1 MDYTKKIMY
10 QSNSWYNDGLRKA
23 QVRDMSGAIVS
34 LQQSLQYNRENIA
47 ARNLLGLVY
56 YGIGEVSEAL
66 VEWIISKNLCPRDN
80 IADYYIKKV
89 QNSANELES
98 LNQAIKKFNQ
108 CLVYCQQNGEDL
120 AIIQLKQV
128 IASHPTFLKAYQ
140 LLALIYIQMNQNTKA
155 RQILIEAKK
164 LDTTNELTLTYLQE
178 VTKQRGRY
186 GKNAE
191 RSFRKPK
198 SATVEYSLG
207 NETIIQPKRS
217 KIRDM
222 AQQLAFA
229 NILIGMVLG
238 AALIWFLV
246 APAVNQNRSEKLN
259 NQMAELDVA
268 TSENNI
274 QESITQ
280 VYIQILYAAESVKV
294 NENTLQVSIAQ
305 RDRGQ
310 ELLNAGSI
318 AKSDL
323 AQLEA
328 QVSTDRYQL
337 VTAQATL
344 QDYKLQL
351 KQLLELDG
359 ENEMNVYLPALSDE
373 NVLLPLPTKKDV
385 YMSALT
391 LRPEIEASKLS
402 VEASEL
408 GIDIAKA
415 GYLPTISLSAGI
427 GTNHT
432 SGSDF
437 TFGEQ
442 VKNGWNNSIGVSVSV
457 PIFNNRQTKS
467 AVQKA
472 KLQRETSLLSLLDEQ
487 KTLYKTI
494 EGLWLDANSAQQR
507 YAAANEKL
515 KSTQIS
521 YDLISEQFNLGM
533 KNTVELLTEKNN
545 LLQAQQEQL
554 QAKYMAI
561 LNTQLLKFY
570 QGDKLAL

>member
-80 IADYYIKKV
+80 IADYYIKNV

-98 LNQAIKKFNQ
+98 L
-108 CLVYCQQNGEDL
+108 NGEDL

-259 NQMAELDVA
+259 NQMRAY
-268 TSENNI
+268 SE
-274 QESITQ
+274 
-280 VYIQILYAAESVKV
+280 QI
-294 NENTLQVSIAQ
+294 NT
-305 RDRGQ
+305 
-310 ELLNAGSI
+310 
-318 AKSDL
+318 
-323 AQLEA
+323 LEA
-328 QVSTDRYQL
+328 QVSAQTRTLDQYRTAGDEAQKAVDQAKATSDSYEKLLQVSSQSRSGEYSYTDM
-337 VTAQATL
+337 ADA
-344 QDYKLQL
+344 
-351 KQLLELDG
+351 LLEITRDSLGDSG
-359 ENEMNVYLPALSDE
+359 KEMYDTLSDSIF
-373 NVLLPLPTKKDV
+373 PT
-385 YMSALT
+385 AC
-391 LRPEIEASKLS
+391 R
-402 VEASEL
+402 
-408 GIDIAKA
+408 
-415 GYLPTISLSAGI
+415 
-427 GTNHT
+427 
-432 SGSDF
+432 
-437 TFGEQ
+437 
-442 VKNGWNNSIGVSVSV
+442 
-457 PIFNNRQTKS
+457 R
-467 AVQKA
+467 
-472 KLQRETSLLSLLDEQ
+472 
-487 KTLYKTI
+487 
-494 EGLWLDANSAQQR
+494 R
-507 YAAANEKL
+507 YAAGVDSLESEDYDQAIEYLTKVV
-515 KSTQIS
+515 KMDES
-521 YDLISEQFNLGM
+521 YNDGQAIYRLAQAYQG
-533 KNTVELLTEKNN
+533 KGDTENAKTWYQKMVDTYNN
-545 LLQAQQEQL
+545 SRYIEDAKKQL
-554 QAKYMAI
+554 AI
-561 LNTQLLKFY
+561 LN
-570 QGDKLAL
+570 GDASADTSSDTSADSSSDTSSDSSSVSEDSENSDDSNSYDNSQDNGDYDNSDNTEDDE

>member
-80 IADYYIKKV
+80 IADYYIKNV

-140 LLALIYIQMNQNTKA
+140 LLALIYIQTNQNTKA

-178 VTKQRGRY
+178 VTKQRGGY

-191 RSFRKPK
+191 RSFRK
-198 SATVEYSLG
+198 
-207 NETIIQPKRS
+207 PKRS

-259 NQMAELDVA
+259 NQMRAY
-268 TSENNI
+268 SE
-274 QESITQ
+274 
-280 VYIQILYAAESVKV
+280 QI
-294 NENTLQVSIAQ
+294 NT
-305 RDRGQ
+305 
-310 ELLNAGSI
+310 
-318 AKSDL
+318 
-323 AQLEA
+323 LEA
-328 QVSTDRYQL
+328 QVSAQTRTLDQYRTAGDEAQKAVDQAKATSDSYEKLLQVSSQSRSGEYSYTDM
-337 VTAQATL
+337 ADA
-344 QDYKLQL
+344 
-351 KQLLELDG
+351 LLEITRDSLGDSG
-359 ENEMNVYLPALSDE
+359 KEMYDTLSDSIF
-373 NVLLPLPTKKDV
+373 PTACK
-385 YMSALT
+385 
-391 LRPEIEASKLS
+391 R
-402 VEASEL
+402 
-408 GIDIAKA
+408 
-415 GYLPTISLSAGI
+415 
-427 GTNHT
+427 
-432 SGSDF
+432 
-437 TFGEQ
+437 
-442 VKNGWNNSIGVSVSV
+442 
-457 PIFNNRQTKS
+457 
-467 AVQKA
+467 
-472 KLQRETSLLSLLDEQ
+472 
-487 KTLYKTI
+487 
-494 EGLWLDANSAQQR
+494 R
-507 YAAANEKL
+507 YAAGVDSLESEDYDQAIEYLTKVV
-515 KSTQIS
+515 KMDES
-521 YDLISEQFNLGM
+521 YNDGQAIYRLAQAYQG
-533 KNTVELLTEKNN
+533 KGDTENAKTWYQKMVDTYNN
-545 LLQAQQEQL
+545 SRYIEDAKKQL
-554 QAKYMAI
+554 AI
-561 LNTQLLKFY
+561 LN
-570 QGDKLAL
+570 GDASADTSSDTSADSSSVSEDSENSDDSDNSQDGGDNGDYDNSDNTEDNE

>member
-80 IADYYIKKV
+80 IADYYIKNV

-191 RSFRKPK
+191 RGFRKPK

-217 KIRDM
+217 KIRNM

-259 NQMAELDVA
+259 NQMRA
-268 TSENNI
+268 
-274 QESITQ
+274 
-280 VYIQILYAAESVKV
+280 Y
-294 NENTLQVSIAQ
+294 
-305 RDRGQ
+305 
-310 ELLNAGSI
+310 
-318 AKSDL
+318 
-323 AQLEA
+323 
-328 QVSTDRYQL
+328 
-337 VTAQATL
+337 
-344 QDYKLQL
+344 
-351 KQLLELDG
+351 
-359 ENEMNVYLPALSDE
+359 
-373 NVLLPLPTKKDV
+373 
-385 YMSALT
+385 
-391 LRPEIEASKLS
+391 
-402 VEASEL
+402 
-408 GIDIAKA
+408 
-415 GYLPTISLSAGI
+415 
-427 GTNHT
+427 
-432 SGSDF
+432 
-437 TFGEQ
+437 
-442 VKNGWNNSIGVSVSV
+442 
-457 PIFNNRQTKS
+457 
-467 AVQKA
+467 
-472 KLQRETSLLSLLDEQ
+472 LSL
-487 KTLYKTI
+487 I
-494 EGLWLDANSAQQR
+494 H
-507 YAAANEKL
+507 
-515 KSTQIS
+515 I
-521 YDLISEQFNLGM
+521 
-533 KNTVELLTEKNN
+533 
-545 LLQAQQEQL
+545 
-554 QAKYMAI
+554 
-561 LNTQLLKFY
+561 
-570 QGDKLAL
+570 